1 VDPEVLQ
8 LFVQEVDRQAQ
19 FGLSAAA
26 DLRHAVTR
34 NDTDRI
40 WYSIQ
45 SLLVATGNVSKL
57 LWPSQRA
64 SSARGDTLRQT
75 LQVEND
81 SPLVSRAFRNHFEH
95 FDERLEAWGISA
107 HTHMVVDSN
116 IGSLRII
123 RGGSTLVYVRNFDPS
138 SETLTFHDE
147 VYELRPIINALESLR
162 SKTERVL
169 KRNAG
174 N

>member
-1 VDPEVLQ
+1 VLR
-8 LFVQEVDRQAQ
+8 LFVLEVDRQAQ

-34 NDTDRI
+34 NDMDRV

-45 SLLVATGNVSKL
+45 SLLVATGNVSKI
-57 LWPSQRA
+57 LWPSRSA

-75 LQVEND
+75 LQVENN
-81 SPLVSRAFRNHFEH
+81 SPLNSRKFRNHFEH
-95 FDERLEAWGISA
+95 FDERLETWGIST

-116 IGSLRII
+116 ISSARSI
-123 RGGSTLVYVRNFDPS
+123 RGGPSLFHVRNLDPS
-138 SETLTFHDE
+138 TETITFHGD

-162 SKTERVL
+162 SETELVL
-169 KRNAG
+169 KRNEPTIP
-174 N
+174 